1 MSARRFAM
9 PKFST
14 LPYTWEGFQPSPTH
28 DIVLCVNNLSLLL
41 LLVFLA
47 ELSNHFS
54 DLVESCSRRVLKCN
68 DMHETRRRDIREHDE
83 HKYLSD
89 CHSALASRLIY
100 DFKETHKWPS
110 SAACSDYNFIALDTH
125 STRSLIIVTQKYIG
139 GASGSIVWR
148 AWVCSL
154 STASFTVAL
163 VLCLCLL
170 ERCCSIWYGHE
181 AFRKTKKNL

>member
-1 MSARRFAM
+1 M
-9 PKFST
+9 
-14 LPYTWEGFQPSPTH
+14 
-28 DIVLCVNNLSLLL
+28 
-41 LLVFLA
+41 FLA

-110 SAACSDYNFIALDTH
+110 SAARSDYNFIAPDTH
-125 STRSLIIVTQKYIG
+125 SKG
-139 GASGSIVWR
+139 GHAKFNYSNPKIYRWRIRLHCLEGMGLLSVNGKLYGCVGVVFMPFGAVLLHLVW
-148 AWVCSL
+148 
-154 STASFTVAL
+154 T
-163 VLCLCLL
+163 
-170 ERCCSIWYGHE
+170 
-181 AFRKTKKNL
+181 